1 MSFKEELKKAFEGQ
15 NPPYLFVGSGFSKRY
30 LASPSW
36 GELLEKIRA
45 TLGDSYPQEKYIDP
59 KVTPPDLPGYAEK
72 WQMILKIYG
81 GILIGIRISTGIMK
95 TEKLQLETMV
105 H

>member
-36 GELLEKIRA
+36 GGAVRE
-45 TLGDSYPQEKYIDP
+45 DSGNFRGFISARE
-59 KVTPPDLPGYAEK
+59 
-72 WQMILKIYG
+72 IY
-81 GILIGIRISTGIMK
+81 
-95 TEKLQLETMV
+95 
-105 H
+105 